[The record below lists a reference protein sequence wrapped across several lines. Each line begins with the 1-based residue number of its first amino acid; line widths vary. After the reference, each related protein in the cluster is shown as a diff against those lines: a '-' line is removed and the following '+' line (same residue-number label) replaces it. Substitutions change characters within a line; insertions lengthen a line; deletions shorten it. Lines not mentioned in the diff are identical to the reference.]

1 MKPQPELAL
10 AIIRIAVGVAFCWHG
25 WQTLFTTGLQ
35 TVTRQFEA
43 TGVPL
48 PLLTAPTT
56 AVLELLGGLLL
67 GLGLGARGLAG
78 ALALS
83 TLLVGGT
90 SALAGALPA
99 LRLELSALLLAGSL
113 AVMVGGT
120 GRPSVEGWRA
130 ASPSATRGSSA
141 VRRRKG

>member
-10 AIIRIAVGVAFCWHG
+10 GILRIALGSAFCWHG
-25 WQTLFTTGLQ
+25 WQALFSTGLQ

-48 PLLTAPTT
+48 PLLTAPTS

-83 TLLVGGT
+83 TLLVGGAA
-90 SALAGALPA
+90 ALAGALPA
-99 LRLELSALLLAGSL
+99 PRLELSALLLAGAL
-113 AVMVGGT
+113 ALVVGGT
-120 GRPSVEGWRA
+120 GRPSAEGWRQPVPPPA
-130 ASPSATRGSSA
+130 ARGA
-141 VRRRKG
+141 RRRKG